1 MNVDQSLSA
10 ATAIQRVTNRLALE
24 FMLKGARIGGW
35 AHGGNLNRS
44 LTYFAIQD
52 ANVEH
57 LSRDPKLA
65 WTYADDYPPDNVRRP
80 ISVHAL
86 AQTLNF
92 SPETV
97 RRHVLALIEEGACD
111 RIEGQGVIIP
121 KRHLMTPKIQGQRM
135 AIIAAFNQ
143 LISDLNAIGFDF
155 AAAPPRNSSIS
166 EAVRNRNT
174 APVLPDHAAYK
185 RLHPSRFDGRDQSSW
200 GFSDECD
207 LRDDHG
213 DKYAPHHLR
222 SQADVAVRRGR
233 SNAPRRFS
241 HARQHPSARGGIGHA
256 LQHCP
261 AAGAEDGGARP
272 VSAPG
277 KRIHHPERLHDQA

>member
-174 APVLPDHAAYK
+174 APVLLITRLINAYILRVLMDGIRVLGDFPTNVIYGMIMAINTRHITFDPKLTWRFAGADQTPPDDFRTPVSIRQLAAE
-185 RLHPSRFDGRDQSSW
+185 LGM
-200 GFSDECD
+200 
-207 LRDDHG
+207 
-213 DKYAPHHLR
+213 
-222 SQADVAVRRGR
+222 
-233 SNAPRRFS
+233 
-241 HARQHPSARGGIGHA
+241 A

-277 KRIHHPERLHDQA
+277 KRIHHPKRLHDQA